1 MDHYDLKCVVD
12 KRKGFGLISDVLNRE
27 KMGSPAHLGVM
38 ENTGRMYVNPHLI
51 LHFCYSCLQF
61 VFPVS
66 S

>member
-1 MDHYDLKCVVD
+1 MWLTIEKDRV
-12 KRKGFGLISDVLNRE
+12 GFGLISDVLNRE
-27 KMGSPAHLGVM
+27 KMASPAHLDVM

-51 LHFCYSCLQF
+51 SDLHFCCLCLQF